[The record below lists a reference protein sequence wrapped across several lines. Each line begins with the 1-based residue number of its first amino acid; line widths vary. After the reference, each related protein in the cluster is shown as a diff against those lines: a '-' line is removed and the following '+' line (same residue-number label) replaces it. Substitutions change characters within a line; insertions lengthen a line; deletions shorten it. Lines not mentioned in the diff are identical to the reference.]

1 MDWLR
6 HNSFVATLAALTI
19 LLSFAGGYFLFIAL
33 ANFEGAESSFE
44 DEKNKL
50 QSLEQNAPFPNEEH
64 LEAATAQ
71 LTEASRI
78 LEEIA
83 QSVRVPVPESSP
95 QQFQDDLRRDVDA
108 IRQHAEA
115 NGVGLGEDFYLG
127 FEKYQTK
134 PPTAAAASSL
144 TLQLSAIRSVAN
156 ILIEAQVREIQSFK
170 RQPLPAEIPAAKEPR
185 DRARNSR
192 SRKKSAASDPKGVA
206 ASALVLAPFQ
216 VTFVADQAPFRV
228 AFNQIIAADP
238 AVFIRSVEV
247 TNSSLQGPS
256 KSGAQTTTVE
266 SSPEMEGDPVEAQL
280 KPILGQELLTIS
292 LRLSA
297 VASGESSK
305 EEN

>member
-19 LLSFAGGYFLFIAL
+19 LLSFAGGYFLFIAQD
-33 ANFEGAESSFE
+33 NFRGAESSFE

-127 FEKYQTK
+127 FEEYQAK

-156 ILIEAQVREIQSFK
+156 ILIEAQVREIQSFTF
-170 RQPLPAEIPAAKEPR
+170 PAEKPAAKEPR
-185 DRARNSR
+185 DRDRNSR
-192 SRKKSAASDPKGVA
+192 SRKKSAPSDPKGVA

-256 KSGAQTTTVE
+256 KSGAQTTTME

>member
-19 LLSFAGGYFLFIAL
+19 LLSFAGGYFLFIAQD
-33 ANFEGAESSFE
+33 NFRGAESSFE

-115 NGVGLGEDFYLG
+115 NGVGLGGDFYLG
-127 FEKYQTK
+127 FKEYKDK

-156 ILIEAQVREIQSFK
+156 ILIEAQVREIQSFTF
-170 RQPLPAEIPAAKEPR
+170 PAEKPAAKEPR

-192 SRKKSAASDPKGVA
+192 SRKKSDASDPKGVA

-256 KSGAQTTTVE
+256 KSGAQTATVE